1 MSAYRHRLN
10 TLAAHGA
17 RVMRR
22 CARRLERE
30 RRAQFAAVLVVSL
43 VCAVIITSSVAS
55 ARSDRLAWSRH
66 VGVTALTADVAAGD
80 PVTAANTERIAL
92 PQALVPVDA
101 VHTLPAGHRARVA
114 MRARTPLT
122 MSLLVPSP
130 DAVTVPTGWRV
141 IAMPGDLVM
150 PAVTPGDRVDLVVR
164 TNVVATGA
172 LVVSTDPASI
182 AVPANMVAPIAA
194 ATRLAE
200 LVVAAHD

>member
-1 MSAYRHRLN
+1 MH
-10 TLAAHGA
+10 
-17 RVMRR
+17 R
-22 CARRLERE
+22 CARALERE
-30 RRAQFAAVLVVSL
+30 RRAQVTAVVVVSL
-43 VCAVIITSSVAS
+43 VCALVITSSVAS
-55 ARSDRLAWSRH
+55 ARRDRLAWSRH

-92 PQALVPVDA
+92 PQALVAVDA

-114 MRARTPLT
+114 MRARTPLS

-130 DAVTVPTGWRV
+130 DAVTVPAGWRV

-150 PAVTPGDRVDLVVR
+150 PAVTPGDRVDLVVG
-164 TNVVATGA
+164 TNVVSSGA

-194 ATRLAE
+194 AARLAE